1 MKRNYYIFLIIFLGV
16 IFRVNILNFFIN
28 VKALFVKSD
37 PGVEIAILKEENKR
51 LKDEYTSLLDFKN
64 NINIEENY
72 VITNVHKSNY
82 GFDKIV
88 LNGKYKRGSEIVNES
103 GLVGIINN
111 SLYEGEYLSNT
122 NILVR
127 INGTEGKID
136 GVDDNKN
143 LLIKEIS
150 NYNDIKINDVV
161 TSIYGTFI
169 GKVVN
174 IIYEDLENVIVVKG
188 IDVSNLNYV
197 GVIER

>member
-1 MKRNYYIFLIIFLGV
+1 MKRNYYIFLIIFLVV

-37 PGVEIAILKEENKR
+37 PGVEIAILKEENNR

-88 LNGKYKRGSEIVNES
+88 LNGRYKRGSEIVNES
-103 GLVGIINN
+103 GLVGIIND

>member
-1 MKRNYYIFLIIFLGV
+1 MKRNYYIFLIIFLVV

-103 GLVGIINN
+103 GLVGIIND
-111 SLYEGEYLSNT
+111 SLYEGEYLINT

-188 IDVSNLNYV
+188 IDASNLNYV

>member
-28 VKALFVKSD
+28 VKALFIKSD
-37 PGVEIAILKEENKR
+37 PDVEIAILKEENKR

-72 VITNVHKSNY
+72 IITNVHKSNY

-103 GLVGIINN
+103 GLVGIIND

>member
-1 MKRNYYIFLIIFLGV
+1 MKRNYYIFLIIFLVV

-28 VKALFVKSD
+28 VKALFIKST
-37 PGVEIAILKEENKR
+37 PNAEVAILKEENKR

-103 GLVGIINN
+103 GLVGIIND

>member
-37 PGVEIAILKEENKR
+37 SGVEIAILKEENKR

-103 GLVGIINN
+103 GLVGIIND

>member
-1 MKRNYYIFLIIFLGV
+1 MKRNYYIFLIIFLVV

-28 VKALFVKSD
+28 VKPLFVKSD

-103 GLVGIINN
+103 GLVGIIND

-188 IDVSNLNYV
+188 IDASNLNYV